1 MLQTPEPT
9 RPSPPSPKAKP
20 RRHAQWLELIARYQS
35 SGLSEQAF
43 CDSIEVRLDTFRKH
57 RYQAVKASSKK
68 VTSGFK
74 PVKVV
79 KAASGIVLHAAHCRL
94 ELPTD
99 MAVVD
104 IAALIKA
111 LGR

>member
-1 MLQTPEPT
+1 
-9 RPSPPSPKAKP
+9 
-20 RRHAQWLELIARYQS
+20 
-35 SGLSEQAF
+35 
-43 CDSIEVRLDTFRKH
+43 
-57 RYQAVKASSKK
+57 